1 VNQSRSLRILFVT
14 NIYPHPGNPVSGPF
28 VMDQAES
35 IRRLGHCVD
44 VLHIMGY
51 KSKLKYIEAVFRV
64 FSQTLRCRY
73 DIVHAHYGLSGFP
86 ALFRW
91 RTPLV
96 ITLRGSDALVGK
108 IQPLISRLV
117 CRFADEVIGV
127 SQEIASRFPGKVIP
141 SGLDLE
147 KFRPYDK
154 KSARSRLSLPLNK
167 RFILFPFSPK
177 RKVKR
182 FDLAK
187 RAVERLRSFGHDAE
201 LLVVSDVAH
210 QEMPWY
216 YSAADAMILCSDSE
230 GSPNSVK
237 EALACNLPVVSA
249 DVGAVREIMNGIPGT
264 KICKQDVDALARGL
278 NEILRQEPSFVFES
292 RSAMFRYDQRR
303 IAESIIEVYERVLDQ
318 NLSSGKNQ

>member
-1 VNQSRSLRILFVT
+1 MNQSRSLRILFVT
-14 NIYPHPGNPVSGPF
+14 NMYPHPGNPVSGPF
-28 VMDQAES
+28 IMDQAES
-35 IRRLGHCVD
+35 LRRLGHCVE
-44 VLHIMGY
+44 VLNIAGY
-51 KSKLKYIEAVFRV
+51 PKFKYVEAAFKVFFR
-64 FSQTLRCRY
+64 TLRYRY

-108 IQPLISRLV
+108 IEPLISHFV
-117 CRFADEVIGV
+117 CHFADEVIVV
-127 SQEIASRFPGKVIP
+127 SQEIASRFFGEVIP
-141 SGLDLE
+141 TGVDLE

-154 KSARSRLSLPLNK
+154 KLARSRLSLPLNK
-167 RFILFPFSPK
+167 RLVLFPFSPN

-182 FDLAK
+182 IDLAK
-187 RAVERLRSFGHDAE
+187 RAVERLKSLGHDAE
-201 LLVVSDVAH
+201 LLVVSDVVH

-237 EALACNLPVVSA
+237 EALACNLPVVCA

-264 KICKQDVDALARGL
+264 KICKQDVEALAKGL
-278 NEILRQEPSFVFES
+278 DEILRQEPSFVFES
-292 RSAMFRYDQRR
+292 RSAMRRYDQRR
-303 IAESIIEVYERVLDQ
+303 IAESIIEVYDSVLQ
-318 NLSSGKNQ
+318 RKVINRR